1 MEPETCF
8 GFLTVSALSPFR
20 KQFTLSSFT
29 YVQYLARRKMIPKH
43 DHDDV
48 ATDDGDQDD
57 SHHND
62 ADDNIAPG
70 DGNSSYLHPERFSHS
85 SMHSFDDFWS
95 VSNPPPPK
103 N

>member
-1 MEPETCF
+1 MF
-8 GFLTVSALSPFR
+8 
-20 KQFTLSSFT
+20 
-29 YVQYLARRKMIPKH
+29 PKH

-48 ATDDGDQDD
+48 ATDDDD
-57 SHHND
+57 EDDRHHID
-62 ADDNIAPG
+62 ADDNATGG

-103 N
+103 TLGQKMLQTARA